1 MICELS
7 GDGAKKTRGTN
18 FTVISYSILDT
29 DEMLCHQ
36 RSVLKLNLITV
47 DTLFSA
53 LYMY

>member
-47 DTLFSA
+47 YTLSFT
-53 LYMY
+53 LHMY